1 MDEED
6 RNKPHPG
13 SYCQAPGET
22 ALCYTFETTA
32 ELLAAAVVNC
42 WIEKRVAAMIF

>member
-32 ELLAAAVVNC
+32 ELLAAAAFRYQRTKDKDIDV
-42 WIEKRVAAMIF
+42 